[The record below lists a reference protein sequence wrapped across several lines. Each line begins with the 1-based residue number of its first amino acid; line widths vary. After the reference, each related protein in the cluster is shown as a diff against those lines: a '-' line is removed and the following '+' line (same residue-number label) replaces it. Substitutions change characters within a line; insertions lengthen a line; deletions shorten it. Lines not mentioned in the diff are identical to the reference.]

1 MTSTWNIYQERLLP
15 AYDSGRLTPGAHL
28 ITPRRRYVH
37 HGIYAGSGRVVHYAG
52 LCHSLRPLPVEE
64 VSLEVFTCGQALA
77 QLPGQAARFQPQE
90 VVNRARSRVGENA
103 YDLLNNNCEHFCH
116 WCITGQP
123 RSEQVEWLLELSPVL
138 LRRLLG
144 RVRRESPDHAAR
156 AA

>member
-1 MTSTWNIYQERLLP
+1 MTSTWNIYRERLLP
-15 AYDSGRLTPGAHL
+15 ASDTGSLAPGAHL

-64 VSLEVFTCGQALA
+64 VSLEAFTCGQTLA
-77 QLPGQAARFQPQE
+77 QLPRQSARFHARE
-90 VVNRARSRVGENA
+90 IVLRARSRLGEDS

-116 WCITGQP
+116 WCIAGQP
-123 RSEQVEWLLELSPVL
+123 RSEQVEWLLGLSPVL

-144 RVRRESPDHAAR
+144 RIRGGPLAPACAA
-156 AA
+156 